1 MKAKYQHIE
10 TKEFVLADQVTEDEV
25 KKAIAEGTPIAE
37 KRGLTPPTGVAHGAL
52 INIPAGAW
60 RLYTVGG
67 HPLNSCPSDSAFA
80 AQYQEV
86 GKKQPAAEKPVA
98 AAEAK

>member
-10 TKEFVLADQVTEDEV
+10 TGEIVLADQVTAEEV
-25 KKAIAEGTPIAE
+25 AKAIKDGTPVAE
-37 KRGLTPPTGVAHGAL
+37 KRGLAPPTGVAHGAL

-86 GKKQPAAEKPVA
+86 GKKAAADKP